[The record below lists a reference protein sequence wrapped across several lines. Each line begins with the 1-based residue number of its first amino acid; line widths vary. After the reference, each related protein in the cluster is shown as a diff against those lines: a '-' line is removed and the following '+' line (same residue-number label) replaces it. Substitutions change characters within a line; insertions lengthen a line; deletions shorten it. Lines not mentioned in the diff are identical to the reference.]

1 MSFKELLKRI
11 ESSGE
16 FKKFKKENP
25 KAILYSAFFT
35 FRAAYGN
42 LILDSQQLDY
52 LIDKRK
58 IGTFLMANDQVVHK
72 IDKLEKDADEV
83 KALNKEV
90 KLDLDEVR
98 KIIDKEIKKQKI
110 TSQITEIIAILQRLE
125 GKQIWNLIIVLSVL
139 EMLRLHISMDNKIL
153 LNKKENFMNF
163 MKVEKGKKGEKKD

>member
-1 MSFKELLKRI
+1 MSFKELLKRV
-11 ESSGE
+11 ESSEE
-16 FKKFKKENP
+16 FKKFRKENP

-35 FRAAYGN
+35 FRTAYGN

-58 IGTFLMANDQVVHK
+58 IGTFLIANDRVAHK

-83 KALNKEV
+83 EALNKEI
-90 KLDLDEVR
+90 KIDLDEVQ

-125 GKQIWNLIIVLSVL
+125 GKQLWNLIIVLSCL
-139 EMLRLHISMDNKIL
+139 EMLRLHIDMDNKIL
-153 LNKKENFMNF
+153 LNKKENFMDF